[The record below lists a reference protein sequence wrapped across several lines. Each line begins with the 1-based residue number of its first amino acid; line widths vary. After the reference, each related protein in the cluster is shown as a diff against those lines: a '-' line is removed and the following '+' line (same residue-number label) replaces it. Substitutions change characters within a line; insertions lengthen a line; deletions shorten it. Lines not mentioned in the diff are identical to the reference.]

1 MLHWSPSTGHFY
13 HAAIHGENVPDD
25 AVTITEARHRVLLDG
40 QRVGRKIIAGADGK
54 PTLTAPV
61 RATTTML
68 RQDAVI
74 DIRVEARRR
83 ILAVASIERQS
94 NDNAVFAL
102 RALGLDAP
110 GTFDAALARR
120 QRIDAI
126 RAASNALE
134 AKISTWAAA
143 ALGRLDV
150 TDPAY
155 WPAEA

>member
-1 MLHWSPSTGHFY
+1 MFSWSPSTGHFY
-13 HAAIHGENVPDD
+13 HEAIHGETVPHD
-25 AVTITEARHRVLLDG
+25 AVKLTHRQHKTLLDG
-40 QRVGRKIIAGADGK
+40 QRAGRQIVAGTDGK
-54 PTLTAPV
+54 PTLTPAIRV
-61 RATTTML
+61 TAAML
-68 RQDAVI
+68 RKHAGM
-74 DIRVEARRR
+74 DIRAEARRR
-83 ILAVASIERQS
+83 ILAIASIERQS

-134 AKISTWAAA
+134 AKIATWAAA
-143 ALGRLDV
+143 ALGKLDV
-150 TDPAY
+150 TDPAH